1 VPDIRREPLFL
12 DKTGSRHLERGR
24 VSFIGVPITSHGR
37 CLGVLNVDRL
47 FGDEVA
53 FEEDLSFLTVVATLI
68 GQFLSYLP
76 STQRNAF
83 NTPIYTI
90 SFGLLL
96 VVYSIF
102 SMIKDILDKNKDSFQ
117 IFKII
122 ALWLVPVVLSFLILI
137 RGIKIAVRKHKKV
150 LKKGKNSRQVWFAIS
165 LPVTFYMKLKILFK

>member
-1 VPDIRREPLFL
+1 MIKKK
-12 DKTGSRHLERGR
+12 KTDDSPFENQLNEIKERQRHANNPGHWY
-24 VSFIGVPITSHGR
+24 GG
-37 CLGVLNVDRL
+37 N
-47 FGDEVA
+47 
-53 FEEDLSFLTVVATLI
+53 
-68 GQFLSYLP
+68 LP

-83 NTPIYTI
+83 DTPIYTI

-150 LKKGKNSRQVWFAIS
+150 LKKGK
-165 LPVTFYMKLKILFK
+165 K